1 MEVGALTSL
10 SPIHHSSSIPR
21 HVNKWKPKKLK
32 IYCSGFSPDA
42 FRQLSRR
49 RLLSEFGA
57 LGAAISYTNS
67 ARSAPLQEAKDPDVI
82 RYQKLSNGVKLQ
94 DILEGEGPAAHE
106 GDFVEVNYVCRRS
119 NGYFEHS
126 TVDQFTGE
134 SRPVV
139 LPLDEKEIIRGLK
152 DVLIG
157 MKVGGNILNLTIV
170 PMARFHPL
178 INTVKEHSADSC
190 INKSNKVF
198 DQFVIHSLVLGGAYY
213 LTQKKLP
220 APPLASFFT
229 RSLSGGISTA
239 FSTSLSISLRRCGTL
254 TLEDEDEVDEEEE
267 EERLG
272 ADAGDEGVDGARE
285 RSGRG
290 GGALR
295 RVTSP
300 GALAAAAAAAAARR
314 RHLLRDLATEGKK
327 NMPPWAARSRTRRS
341 PLPKWYPRMPLRD
354 ITAIVRHAG
363 WTLSNKHALGV
374 APSGTL
380 GYWMINVRLR
390 WCRLILLEWQRI
402 WARNLSD

>member
-157 MKVGGNILNLTIV
+157 MKVGGKRRALIPPEVGYINENLKPI
-170 PMARFHPL
+170 PDEFGPR
-178 INTVKEHSADSC
+178 
-190 INKSNKVF
+190 
-198 DQFVIHSLVLGGAYY
+198 
-213 LTQKKLP
+213 
-220 APPLASFFT
+220 
-229 RSLSGGISTA
+229 RSL
-239 FSTSLSISLRRCGTL
+239 LSHAKETL
-254 TLEDEDEVDEEEE
+254 VFEVQ
-267 EERLG
+267 
-272 ADAGDEGVDGARE
+272 
-285 RSGRG
+285 
-290 GGALR
+290 
-295 RVTSP
+295 
-300 GALAAAAAAAAARR
+300 
-314 RHLLRDLATEGKK
+314 LLKVL
-327 NMPPWAARSRTRRS
+327 
-341 PLPKWYPRMPLRD
+341 Y
-354 ITAIVRHAG
+354 
-363 WTLSNKHALGV
+363 
-374 APSGTL
+374 
-380 GYWMINVRLR
+380 
-390 WCRLILLEWQRI
+390 
-402 WARNLSD
+402 